1 MGMMGQD
8 RHCDMSRG
16 HRPARLVSYKE
27 MQGVRRVIWWAY
39 WRLRRLED
47 LVAGPRHPG
56 GPSTYGGP
64 FFRRLRRRVL
74 AAIRYT
80 AIDLAYAVGARVRGT
95 RARGVRS

>member
-8 RHCDMSRG
+8 RQCDITRG
-16 HRPARLVSYKE
+16 RRQAGLVSYME
-27 MQGVRRVIWWAY
+27 MQGVRRVTWWAY

-56 GPSTYGGP
+56 GPGTYVGP

-80 AIDLAYAVGARVRGT
+80 AIDLATAVSAWVRATLARDT
-95 RARGVRS
+95 RR